1 MFGKHLKNLNKLL
14 GENSVLILSS
24 GKEKPRTTSA
34 DFPFRVDNN
43 FYYVSGFDEP
53 ESILIISGNRRTPKN
68 ILFCR
73 EKNELE
79 EQWLGFRFGT
89 KLAKKKFSFSY
100 AFPIEFF
107 EKKLADYLKNKT
119 YLYWAIG
126 ENKNMDDLI
135 FKTID
140 DLKKK
145 RFPIVP
151 SVFQHCNNLFEKLR
165 IIKTD
170 GEIIALK
177 KAAEISDIG
186 HIRTMQY
193 CRPKMLEYQLE
204 AELSYAFR
212 QNGGNALH
220 AYPPIV
226 AGGKN
231 ACVLH
236 YTQNNCFLNDGELVL
251 IDAGAEFQNYA
262 GDITR
267 TFPISGKF
275 TPEQKII
282 YEIVLTAQKEAIQ
295 TIKPGVHFNTP
306 HEKVLE
312 VFVDGLMNLNIIKKD
327 NIQNAIEKGEW
338 KKYYMHSTSHF
349 LGLDVHDMG
358 ERNQTFKK
366 GMVLTVE
373 PGLYFNEKDLSAEF
387 QHFKNIGIRIEDNV
401 LITKDGNEV
410 YTQAPKEVAD
420 IERVMN
426 ENPR

>member
-1 MFGKHLKNLNKLL
+1 MFGEHLKNLNKLL
-14 GENSVLILSS
+14 GEDAVLILTS
-24 GKEKPRTTSA
+24 GKEKPRTASS
-34 DFPFRVDNN
+34 DYPFRVDNN
-43 FYYVSGFDEP
+43 FYYTSGFEEP
-53 ESILIISGNRRTPKN
+53 DSVLIVSGNRRNPKT

-73 EKNELE
+73 EKNEMA
-79 EQWLGFRFGT
+79 EQWMGFRFGP
-89 KLAKKKFSFSY
+89 KLAKQKFALSL
-100 AFPIEFF
+100 AFPIQTF
-107 EKKLADYLKNKT
+107 ETKLADYLKNKT

-126 ENKNMDDLI
+126 ENFKLDNLI
-135 FKTID
+135 FKAID
-140 DLKKK
+140 DLKKS
-145 RFPIVP
+145 RCPIFP
-151 SVFQHCNNLFEKLR
+151 SVFKHCDSLFEKLR
-165 IIKTD
+165 VIKTD
-170 GEIIALK
+170 GEIIALQ
-177 KAAEISDIG
+177 KAAKISDAG
-186 HIRTMQY
+186 HIHAMQC

-204 AELSYAFR
+204 AELSYAAR

-236 YTQNNCFLNDGELVL
+236 YTQNNSVLNDGELVL

-267 TFPISGKF
+267 TFPINGKF
-275 TPEQKII
+275 SESQKII
-282 YEIVLTAQKEAIQ
+282 YEIVLTAQKEAIK

-306 HEKVLE
+306 HEKVVE
-312 VFVDGLMNLNIIKKD
+312 VFVDALMNLNILEKG
-327 NIQNAIEKGEW
+327 NIQNAIEKGDW

-358 ERNQTFKK
+358 DRNQTFQK

-373 PGLYFNEKDLSAEF
+373 PGLYFSEKDLPQEF

-401 LITKDGNEV
+401 LITDDGNEV
-410 YTQAPKEVAD
+410 YTQAPKEIAD
-420 IERVMN
+420 IESLMK